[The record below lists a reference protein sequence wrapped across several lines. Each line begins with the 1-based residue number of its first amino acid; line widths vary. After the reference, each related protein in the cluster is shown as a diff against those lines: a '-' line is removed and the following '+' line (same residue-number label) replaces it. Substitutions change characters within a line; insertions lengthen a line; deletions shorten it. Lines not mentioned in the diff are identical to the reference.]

1 MQLFDADQPTHFL
14 IYQGAIPRHFP
25 MARKRADN
33 YDSKQQSILTSAAAV
48 FAELGMEK
56 ASMAQI
62 ANRGKISKALLYHY
76 YSSKSALI
84 FDIVRSHL
92 AELDAALEAV
102 DQPDSD
108 PEVRLRLL
116 IGQVLESYRHS
127 DNQHKVQLNCTATL
141 TDEQMEALRQFERSI
156 THRFSKVISTI
167 NPQLTSGSTHLM
179 PVTMSLFGI
188 LNWVYL
194 WFRDDGRV
202 TREEYAEL
210 VTTMMLKGIGGIG

>member
-1 MQLFDADQPTHFL
+1 
-14 IYQGAIPRHFP
+14 

-62 ANRGKISKALLYHY
+62 AVRGKISKALLYHY

-102 DQPDSD
+102 DQPESD
-108 PEVRLRLL
+108 PDIRLRLL
-116 IGQVLESYRHS
+116 IGQVLENYRHS
-127 DNQHKVQLNCTATL
+127 DNQHKVQLNCTGTL
-141 TDEQMEALRQFERSI
+141 TDEQMEALRKYERSI
-156 THRFSKVISTI
+156 THRFAEVLGTI
-167 NPQLTSGSTHLM
+167 NPQLAAGGTYLM

-188 LNWVYL
+188 LNWAYL
-194 WFRDDGRV
+194 WFREDGSV

-210 VTTMMLKGIGGIG
+210 VTTMMLKGIGSIG